1 MLILGTPKCYV
12 RSLVIDIDKQK
23 VIVVGG
29 GAAGMMAAGVCA
41 QNGANV
47 ILLEK
52 NNMLGKKLRITGK
65 GRCNIANNCDAQTF
79 MSNVPRNGKFLY
91 SAINRFSSNDT
102 INFFES
108 RGLVTKTERGNRVF
122 PCSDKAIDVVKI
134 LESFVVDSGCE
145 ILNEVA
151 KELIIGQ
158 GKCEGITTRTG
169 MKIFA
174 DAVILATGGL
184 SYPRTGSTGDGYKMA
199 QKVGHTVVSPRA
211 SLVPLES
218 SDEFCADLQ
227 GLSLRNVSIELIE
240 KSSNK
245 VVFKDFGEML
255 FTHFGLSGPIILSAS
270 AHMLKNKSYAIKID
284 LKPALSMEQ
293 LDKRILRDFEKYQN
307 KDFSNALGDLL
318 PRKLIPVIIK
328 LSGIP
333 TDLKCHQIT
342 KAMRFNLLNVLKS
355 LTVNISGMRPVDEA
369 IITSGGIK
377 TAEINPKTME
387 SKLVKGLYF
396 AGEVI
401 DVDAY
406 TGGFNLQIAF
416 STGHLAGD
424 AAANRSD

>member
-1 MLILGTPKCYV
+1 MIE
-12 RSLVIDIDKQK
+12 INKQN
-23 VIVVGG
+23 VVVVGG

-41 QNGANV
+41 QNGAKV
-47 ILLEK
+47 ILIEK
-52 NNMLGKKLRITGK
+52 NEILGKKLRITGK
-65 GRCNIANNCDAQTF
+65 GRCNITNNCDVQTF

-91 SAINRFSSNDT
+91 SAINQFSANDT

-108 RGLVTKTERGNRVF
+108 WGLETKTERGNRVF
-122 PCSDKAIDVVKI
+122 PLSDKAIDVVKA
-134 LESFVVDSGCE
+134 LESFVIASGCE
-145 ILNEVA
+145 IVHEAVTAL
-151 KELIIGQ
+151 LIAQ
-158 GKCEGITTRTG
+158 GKCVGVLTRNG
-169 MKIFA
+169 EEILA
-174 DAVILATGGL
+174 DVVILATGGL
-184 SYPRTGSTGDGYKMA
+184 SYPRTGSTGDGYRMA
-199 QKVGHTVVSPRA
+199 KQVGHTIVSPRA

-245 VVFKDFGEML
+245 VIFKDFGEML
-255 FTHFGLSGPIILSAS
+255 FTHFGLSGPVILSAS
-270 AHMLKNKSYAIKID
+270 AHMLKNKSYAVKID
-284 LKPALSMEQ
+284 LKPALSPEQ

-328 LSGIP
+328 LSEIP

-342 KAMRFNLLNVLKS
+342 KAMRFNLVNVLKS
-355 LTVNISGMRPVDEA
+355 LTVNIKGTRPIDEA

-396 AGEVI
+396 SGEII

-416 STGHLAGD
+416 STGFLAGN
-424 AAANRSD
+424 AAANRRD